1 MARTHRSALGF
12 LALVSAAGLA
22 LVGCGAAE
30 GAPTDETTAAG
41 DTQSVTVEAGF
52 IPVMDLAALYLGD
65 EVGIFEEHGIDLSIN
80 VGASGSALVPSVV
93 SGEYQ
98 FAFSNL
104 VSLLQARDQGLP
116 VQIIGAGSSS
126 TGEVGADVTMIHA
139 APASGIESA
148 ADLEGKT
155 VSVNARNSLLEMLGK
170 IAVESDGGDPDKV
183 DFIELG
189 FADALAALEGGSID
203 AMVGAEPF
211 GTAAIEA
218 GFPAISSPYAEMS
231 DSSMLTSAYYST
243 QDQIDAD
250 PELFENIRL
259 AITESLEYAQEH
271 PDDIRAQLVNVANLD
286 EAVADSVILP
296 SFSPEIPEESIT
308 LFSKY
313 AKQFGMTNAEISYDD
328 IVWSA
333 AR

>member
-1 MARTHRSALGF
+1 MARTRRNSLGIIAL
-12 LALVSAAGLA
+12 ASAAALTLA
-22 LVGCGAAE
+22 GCSATE
-30 GAPTDETTAAG
+30 EAPASGETK
-41 DTQSVTVEAGF
+41 SVTVEAGF

-65 EVGIFEEHGIDLSIN
+65 EVGIFEDNGIDLYIN

-93 SGEYQ
+93 SGEYH

-126 TGEVGADVTMIHA
+126 SGEVGADVTMIHA
-139 APASGIESA
+139 APDSGINSA

-170 IAVESDGGDPDKV
+170 IAVEADGGDPSKV
-183 DFIELG
+183 NFIELG
-189 FADALAALEGGSID
+189 FADALAALEGGTID

-218 GFPAISSPYAEMS
+218 GFPVISSPYAEMS
-231 DSSMLTSAYYST
+231 DESMLTSAYYST
-243 QDQIDAD
+243 QSQIEAD

-259 AITESLEYAQEH
+259 AIAQSLEYAQEH
-271 PDDIRAQLVNVANLD
+271 PDEIRAQLVKFANLD
-286 EAVADSVILP
+286 ETVAQGVILP
-296 SFSPEIPEESIT
+296 SFNPSIPEESIA
-308 LFSKY
+308 LFSKF
-313 AKQFGMTNAEISYDD
+313 AKQFGVTKAEIAYDD
-328 IVWSA
+328 LVWSA